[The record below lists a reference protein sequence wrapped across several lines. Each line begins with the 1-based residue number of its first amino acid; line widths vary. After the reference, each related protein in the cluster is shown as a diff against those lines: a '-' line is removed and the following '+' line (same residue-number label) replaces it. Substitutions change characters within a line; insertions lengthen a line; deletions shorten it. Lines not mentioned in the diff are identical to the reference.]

1 MSWMSVVKWS
11 QPKLTEGPHIPGQL
25 RRRGKITWQEVLRTL
40 ADVEMDVRR
49 LHASKL
55 KDRGKQTDGTVHL
68 TLALGPGETTSVV
81 RVSSDPALDSI
92 KDELAHLIAGAGF
105 PSSGQRVLCEFD
117 CTFGSADAGGFGDDS
132 FGWDGG
138 STDHGGSGRGGFG
151 DPF

>member
-55 KDRGKQTDGTVHL
+55 KDRGMSTDGTIYL
-68 TLALGPGETTSVV
+68 TLSLGPGEEASVV
-81 RVSSDPALDSI
+81 RVTSDPALDAI
-92 KDELAHLIAGAGF
+92 KDEIALLIARAGF
-105 PSSGQRVLCEFD
+105 PVSGQKMLCEFT

-138 STDHGGSGRGGFG
+138 NTDFGGSGRGGFG